1 MLISSKIKNG
11 FNGKVLIPGDK
22 SISHRSIIIP
32 SISNGTSE
40 INNILWSDDV
50 IKTLEAFTTMG
61 VKIDKYKDNL
71 IIDGKG
77 LNSLKKPNKKIDLGN
92 SGTSARLLI
101 GLLASQK
108 FESILTGD
116 SSLSKRPMERI
127 TKPLELMGA
136 EFQSTEN
143 LLPIKIL
150 GKDLKKINYKLILPS
165 AQVKSGIILAAL
177 NTSGKSIIKETKIT
191 RNHTE
196 IMLDSFGADINVKK
210 NNFENIIEINGKK
223 ELNSKN
229 ISVPSDLSSASFFIV
244 ATLINPCSKL
254 KIDNLNLNPT
264 RDGVLK
270 ALKIMGARIN
280 IKNKRYNAGELIGDL
295 EVETSE
301 LRGCV
306 LEKDIAKFM
315 IDEFPILSIA
325 ASFAKSPS
333 IFKGLGELKVKES
346 NRLELIRLNLNKCGI
361 NCKIIEDDLYIDPS
375 KKTNLKE
382 NNIKTDFDHRI
393 AMSFAVMGSKEDFNL
408 NIENPECI
416 KTSFP
421 SFINIFNEA
430 GGNLFE

>member
-1 MLISSKIKNG
+1 MYFINHYLLFFKRFIG
-11 FNGKVLIPGDK
+11 F
-22 SISHRSIIIP
+22 
-32 SISNGTSE
+32 ISN
-40 INNILWSDDV
+40 I
-50 IKTLEAFTTMG
+50 
-61 VKIDKYKDNL
+61 
-71 IIDGKG
+71 
-77 LNSLKKPNKKIDLGN
+77 
-92 SGTSARLLI
+92 
-101 GLLASQK
+101 
-108 FESILTGD
+108 
-116 SSLSKRPMERI
+116 
-127 TKPLELMGA
+127 
-136 EFQSTEN
+136 
-143 LLPIKIL
+143 
-150 GKDLKKINYKLILPS
+150 
-165 AQVKSGIILAAL
+165 
-177 NTSGKSIIKETKIT
+177 SGKSIIKETKIT

-223 ELNSKN
+223 ELSSKN